1 MIERIVARCH
11 VGDSLEE
18 VTRYVI
24 SRFKHGFSSF
34 QGMSTTDK
42 GLFMATVI
50 RAHNANRN
58 LYKRVVSGRLTTY

>member
-1 MIERIVARCH
+1 MIDRIVARCH

-24 SRFKHGFSSF
+24 SRFKDGFSSY
-34 QGMSTTDK
+34 QGMTTADK
-42 GLFMATVI
+42 GAFMAAVI

-58 LYKRVVSGRLTTY
+58 LYKRVVSGKLTTY